1 MFCQILPRLNIER
14 STLREFPSPFCSVT
28 TWPLRFPGAIEI
40 RDGIHRR
47 PFWHMDDAYGFI
59 M

>member
-28 TWPLRFPGAIEI
+28 TWPLRFPGAIETEYI
-40 RDGIHRR
+40 GG
-47 PFWHMDDAYGFI
+47 PFGTWMMYMG